1 MSRQRHERHR
11 RPPSRGGTEWYRWL
25 PPRSGGSDLQVKVE
39 SNEVRAAAAAAQAP
53 LQRYGAHDI
62 DGGETGS
69 MLVDF
74 LGLVMR
80 LTGARAG
87 AIRAPT
93 SDGANLRLL
102 AAIGLSSDVCE
113 RDAVMPVSCGMCG
126 AALRDDE
133 THHAAPTLGCAI
145 RGGEGPLGPA
155 GGRAVAVP
163 LNHRDR
169 PIGVL
174 NLFFAEGLDPPAG
187 ISRMLRPF
195 GQLLGL
201 ALENERL
208 ARENLQA
215 RVVSERQAMAAD
227 IHDALAQSL
236 TFVRMRMSLLQD
248 AMRDNDG
255 ATALVYS
262 NDISD
267 ELRNAHGRLREMIS
281 LYRAGM
287 DSRGLIAS
295 LGELAA
301 AFRRRA
307 GIDLVFDCSVQELD
321 LAAEQQL
328 QIFYIVQEAL
338 ANVSHHSGARLAR
351 LTVQRNGDELRV
363 AVEDDGRGPDE
374 SILDPR
380 CAGRLTEAGH
390 HGLQIMRERAGR
402 AGGSLHIGALPTGG
416 TCVTLTVHCPQ
427 RELARP

>member
-1 MSRQRHERHR
+1 VTLEVKAPSASATAADA
-11 RPPSRGGTEWYRWL
+11 PP
-25 PPRSGGSDLQVKVE
+25 P
-39 SNEVRAAAAAAQAP
+39 
-53 LQRYGAHDI
+53 RYGAHDI

-74 LGLVMR
+74 LGLVVR

-93 SDGANLRLL
+93 NDGANLRLL
-102 AAIGLSSDVCE
+102 AAIGLPSDVCE
-113 RDAVMPVSCGMCG
+113 RDAVMPASCGMCG

-145 RGGEGPLGPA
+145 RGGEGPLGRA
-155 GGRAVAVP
+155 AGRAVAVP

-174 NLFFAEGLDPPAG
+174 NLFFAEGHDPPAG
-187 ISRMLRPF
+187 ITRLLRPF

-236 TFVRMRMSLLQD
+236 TFARMRMSLLQD
-248 AMRDNDG
+248 AMRDKDD
-255 ATALVYS
+255 ASALAYAGEV
-262 NDISD
+262 SD

-301 AFRRRA
+301 AFRRRS
-307 GIDLVFDCSVQELD
+307 GIDLLFDCAVRELD
-321 LAAEQQL
+321 LGAEQQL

-338 ANVSHHSGARLAR
+338 ANVTHHSGARRAR
-351 LTVQRNGDELRV
+351 LAVERDGDALRV
-363 AVEDDGRGPDE
+363 VVEDDGCGPDE

-402 AGGSLHIGALPTGG
+402 AGGTLHIGALPAGG
-416 TCVTLTVHCPQ
+416 TRVTLTVYRPQ
-427 RELARP
+427 RAAATS

>member
-1 MSRQRHERHR
+1 MNRHR
-11 RPPSRGGTEWYRWL
+11 LERNRPPPGRDGGEWYRWVR
-25 PPRSGGSDLQVKVE
+25 PRTGGSDVQVKVG
-39 SNEVRAAAAAAQAP
+39 SNEVRAATAAAEVP
-53 LQRYGAHDI
+53 LQRYGARDI

-93 SDGANLRLL
+93 NDGANLRLL

-187 ISRMLRPF
+187 ITRLLRPF

-248 AMRDNDG
+248 AIRAADCANSL
-255 ATALVYS
+255 AYA

-287 DSRGLIAS
+287 DSRGLVAS

-301 AFRRRA
+301 AFRRRS
-307 GIDLVFDCSVQELD
+307 GIDLLFDCSAQDLD
-321 LAAEQQL
+321 LSAEQQL

-351 LTVQRNGDELRV
+351 LTLERDGDQLRV
-363 AVEDDGRGPDE
+363 VVEDDGCGPDE

-402 AGGSLHIGALPTGG
+402 AGGTLHISALPTGG
-416 TCVTLTVHCPQ
+416 TRVTLTVHCPQ
-427 RELARP
+427 RAHPRT